1 MDKIIAHVYVTTDYT
16 KFRKLEVNRGLIKK
30 RLERL
35 IKSFSIGEIL
45 NPIVVNKRFEIID
58 GQGRFE
64 AKKFL
69 RRPIYYI
76 IDADAGI
83 EECRRMNEYN
93 TPWSAR
99 DYIESYAAEGNV
111 NYINLLNTL
120 NETKFPVSRVLRM
133 ISKSGAEARNEKISE
148 GRLLFSLDDA
158 GKAIQIS
165 KLCDDVLTALDFEK
179 RPSEAFYTA
188 MAVITKNPKYNHDRF
203 VNNCKSN
210 RNRYCQMTGLEDQ
223 LKEFSRIYN
232 YRVKDSSSKIY
243 FEDYMRNRGYNS
255 GRAYDDSWFGDRTD
269 VSTLE

>member
-179 RPSEAFYTA
+179 RPSEAFC
-188 MAVITKNPKYNHDRF
+188 RE
-203 VNNCKSN
+203 S
-210 RNRYCQMTGLEDQ
+210 
-223 LKEFSRIYN
+223 
-232 YRVKDSSSKIY
+232 
-243 FEDYMRNRGYNS
+243 
-255 GRAYDDSWFGDRTD
+255 
-269 VSTLE
+269 